1 MAALGASRTP
11 FPSGPLR
18 ADRKCSSSL
27 PVTLRWRQGAAVRRR
42 GSCSLRGCCSSC
54 GPPCGSWTDTCMRS
68 GAGPCGAVGRGLGLQ
83 GGVRAGPGEGRLR
96 PIALGVTWGRGALIG
111 DNGGRVGGARGLRG
125 FVTDSALLAG
135 RAKWSCGSTSTAW
148 PQVRGGGSAAVLG
161 GGDRPAAVGAAAPRG
176 HCVPSRRAVPNQ

>member
-42 GSCSLRGCCSSC
+42 GSCSLRACCSSC
-54 GPPCGSWTDTCMRS
+54 GPPCGSWTGTCMRS

-83 GGVRAGPGEGRLR
+83 GGVRAGPGRLR
-96 PIALGVTWGRGALIG
+96 PFAVGVTWGRGALIG
-111 DNGGRVGGARGLRG
+111 DNGDRVGGARGLRG